1 MLQFCYW
8 QFCDIYENSKCIFR
22 IAQCLIDVRGLR
34 SYMQTVWFACHEHF
48 EEFLWRS
55 FSQFFLGFILFI
67 NYLYS
72 LGKFCSATF
81 ILYFFYENSM
91 HSILFWLRL
100 PDTIFNVYTN
110 IHCHFVLPVQILKKI
125 ICQWL
130 LKSLYV
136 SYQLL
141 LLHGSFAGGENFTK
155 LNVTIY

>member
-1 MLQFCYW
+1 MHISNCTMFNWCKRFKKLHADGLVCLSWTFW
-8 QFCDIYENSKCIFR
+8 R
-22 IAQCLIDVRGLR
+22 ISL
-34 SYMQTVWFACHEHF
+34 
-48 EEFLWRS
+48 S
-55 FSQFFLGFILFI
+55 FSQFFWGFILFI

-72 LGKFCSATF
+72 LGNFVQLLLF
-81 ILYFFYENSM
+81 YIFFYENSM

>member
-1 MLQFCYW
+1 MHISNCTMFNWCKRFKKLHADGLVCLSWTFW
-8 QFCDIYENSKCIFR
+8 R
-22 IAQCLIDVRGLR
+22 ISL
-34 SYMQTVWFACHEHF
+34 
-48 EEFLWRS
+48 S
-55 FSQFFLGFILFI
+55 FSQFFFGFILFI

-72 LGKFCSATF
+72 LGKFCSASF
-81 ILYFFYENSM
+81 ILYFF
-91 HSILFWLRL
+91 LRK
-100 PDTIFNVYTN
+100 FNAF
-110 IHCHFVLPVQILKKI
+110 HFVLIKTAWYNIQRIHKYSLSFRLPVQILKKI

>member
-1 MLQFCYW
+1 MHISNCTMFNWCKRFKKLHADGLVCLSWTFW
-8 QFCDIYENSKCIFR
+8 R
-22 IAQCLIDVRGLR
+22 ISL
-34 SYMQTVWFACHEHF
+34 
-48 EEFLWRS
+48 S
-55 FSQFFLGFILFI
+55 FSQFILGFILFI

-72 LGKFCSATF
+72 LGKFCSASF
-81 ILYFFYENSM
+81 ILYFF
-91 HSILFWLRL
+91 LRK
-100 PDTIFNVYTN
+100 FNAF
-110 IHCHFVLPVQILKKI
+110 HFVLIKTAWYNIQRIHKYSLSFRLPVQILKKI